1 MISVS
6 FGLTAGS
13 WHNKHV
19 YLHTFWHL
27 PQTAIFLLFR
37 CSHPPRQNQV
47 PGEPKLLAMSTNI
60 ERIID

>member
-47 PGEPKLLAMSTNI
+47 PGEPNF
-60 ERIID
+60 

>member
-27 PQTAIFLLFR
+27 PQTAIFLLFGAVTT
-37 CSHPPRQNQV
+37 QTEQV
-47 PGEPKLLAMSTNI
+47 PGETELLCHVN
-60 ERIID
+60 